1 MLEKFFD
8 LVELIYIFNRRFWII
23 IVVTLAMNSLASYK
37 VSKYKPSYTASM
49 QIFMGDSDNMFKVY
63 SEDQMQ
69 AFSEFFTLFSEVSKL
84 EGFFDDTLKK
94 NKINK
99 TSSEVAY
106 SINFSYSST
115 IPLVTITYSSW
126 TDKQM
131 EETLEVVSKEVMNKI
146 SEIIPESN
154 PTIIKEIEVSTIYP
168 DTKKLP
174 TIAFIGGIFLSI
186 GIILGLDLLDNK
198 IKSKKELE
206 KVIPVSVLGCIPV
219 VEKEFKKESKDVR
232 NEKNAQVTVSG
243 GV

>member
-1 MLEKFFD
+1 MIEKLFD
-8 LVELIYIFNRRFWII
+8 FDELIYIFKRRFWII
-23 IVVTLAMNSLASYK
+23 IVVTLALNSLATYK

-49 QIFMGDSDNMFKVY
+49 QIFMGDSNNMFKVY

-106 SINFSYSST
+106 SINFSSSST

-126 TDKQM
+126 TDKQI
-131 EETLEVVSKEVMNKI
+131 EETLEVVSKEVIDKI
-146 SEIIPESN
+146 SEIIPDSN

-174 TIAFIGGIFLSI
+174 TIACIGGIFLSI

-198 IKSKKELE
+198 IKSKKVLE
-206 KVIPVSVLGCIPV
+206 KVISVPVLACIPTT
-219 VEKEFKKESKDVR
+219 EKLKKESNDVH
-232 NEKNAQVTVSG
+232 NEEKA
-243 GV
+243 